1 MSNITERV
9 ERTLHQAELQAQS
22 IQNQMENY
30 EQWGSGAYYKHRLA
44 MIKREIADLKYILGT
59 GEDSAAPAEIPKN
72 MDELITTIRETTN
85 CNYPHNE
92 DYHRGV
98 ADVIRIL
105 MEVAYEY

>member
-1 MSNITERV
+1 MITMKERV
-9 ERTLHQAELQAQS
+9 ERTLHQQELQAQS
-22 IQNQMENY
+22 IENQMESY

-59 GEDSAAPAEIPKN
+59 GEDIDASTEIPSN
-72 MDELITTIRETTN
+72 MDDLITTIREATHD
-85 CNYPHNE
+85 NYPHNE